1 MRLRN
6 YVVLMSLLCAAPLAG
21 QGTST
26 TTLVAPIE
34 NIVNVLPTPFVIN
47 LPVDSAHVARDLAI
61 IAELRVISQALAE
74 DRDVPTS
81 RVVRVGQGALVAAV
95 LWGVWEFRQWRKKEG
110 VPDVHNEGDTNVTV
124 THPPTPPH
132 DGSHDDGD
140 SESD

>member
-6 YVVLMSLLCAAPLAG
+6 YVVLMSLLCAASLAG

-74 DRDVPTS
+74 DRAEPTS

-95 LWGVWEFRQWRKKEG
+95 LWAVWEFRQWRKKEA

-124 THPPTPPH
+124 NHPH